1 MASGENGS
9 VTGGWLG
16 TYAYQGRYSWQ
27 PPVRFEATFTP
38 GEGGG
43 FGGTILDDGDLG
55 LADVVG
61 SQSGRQ
67 VRFTKTYRVTNAS
80 GWETAPVEYEGTL
93 SEDGRSLTGTWM
105 IASGGGGRRDSR
117 IHGVWD
123 AHRLWGEEA
132 AAEPQSVPEA
142 IGRELVMR

>member
-1 MASGENGS
+1 MASGEIGS

-27 PPVRFEATFTP
+27 PPMRFEATFTP
-38 GEGGG
+38 VEDG
-43 FGGTILDDGDLG
+43 FRGTILDDGDLG
-55 LADVVG
+55 IADVVG

-67 VRFTKTYRVTNAS
+67 VRFTKTYRVSNTGGAD
-80 GWETAPVEYEGTL
+80 TAPVEYEGAL
-93 SEDGRSLTGTWM
+93 SEDGRNLTGTWM
-105 IASGGGGRRDSR
+105 IAARGAGRRVTR
-117 IHGVWD
+117 IRGVWD

-132 AAEPQSVPEA
+132 EAEPESVPEA